1 MGRGTCSPAFLS
13 SRSLRV
19 SKTVEVV
26 FPVPR
31 FPRSAHRLEC
41 SPSNPRAHEARRSTA
56 CGVSAALLTFE
67 GASSLRS
74 SSNTPTTA
82 RAGTTSVSGAR
93 FPRFDRASAIS
104 SDRSSRVRGVC
115 SESVGS
121 ARVMTS
127 KTRFANSCSASCPA
141 ACALSKEPPET
152 MSRRFNGSTDAL
164 GTMFSSVTMI
174 GRRGA
179 ALTR

>member
-41 SPSNPRAHEARRSTA
+41 SPSSPRAHEARRSTA
-56 CGVSAALLTFE
+56 CGVSAALFTRAGSSFPS
-67 GASSLRS
+67 GAS
-74 SSNTPTTA
+74 NAPTMA
-82 RAGTTSVSGAR
+82 RVGTTSVSGAR
-93 FPRFDRASAIS
+93 FPSFDSASAIS

-115 SESVGS
+115 SESVVS
-121 ARVMTS
+121 ARVMILR
-127 KTRFANSCSASCPA
+127 TRFAKSCSLWRPEF
-141 ACALSKEPPET
+141 CAPSKELPET
-152 MSRRFNGSTDAL
+152 MSWQSNGSMDTP
-164 GTMFSSVTMI
+164 GMI
-174 GRRGA
+174 SWSW
-179 ALTR
+179 TRIG